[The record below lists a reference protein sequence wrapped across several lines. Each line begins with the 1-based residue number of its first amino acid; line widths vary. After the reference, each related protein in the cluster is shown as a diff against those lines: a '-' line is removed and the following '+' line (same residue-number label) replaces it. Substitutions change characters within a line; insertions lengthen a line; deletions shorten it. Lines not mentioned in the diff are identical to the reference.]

1 MPIGDDLM
9 SKIINN
15 LFTLFTSIKDVP
27 LKAQR
32 VRSYIKRYGKA
43 ICIYDKNDKWQ
54 MFNYRGYLCKFLNK
68 DASLTNR
75 NLKFQELITILDFHF
90 YHLFHPNSEYR
101 DDKFKYI
108 SEEEIVY
115 HIKWMARH
123 KQSNHWKELRLMLKE
138 AKQSWDY
145 NQGGK

>member
-32 VRSYIKRYGKA
+32 VRSYIKRYGKV

-54 MFNYRGYLCKFLNK
+54 IFN
-68 DASLTNR
+68 
-75 NLKFQELITILDFHF
+75 
-90 YHLFHPNSEYR
+90 
-101 DDKFKYI
+101 
-108 SEEEIVY
+108 
-115 HIKWMARH
+115 
-123 KQSNHWKELRLMLKE
+123 
-138 AKQSWDY
+138 
-145 NQGGK
+145 

>member
-32 VRSYIKRYGKA
+32 VRSYIKRYGKV

-54 MFNYRGYLCKFLNK
+54 IFNYRGYLCKFLNK
-68 DASLTNR
+68 DTSLTNG
-75 NLKFQELITILDFHF
+75 NLNFKELVTILDCHF
-90 YHLFHPNSEYR
+90 YDLFHPYDR
-101 DDKFKYI
+101 YCDDKFKYI

-123 KQSNHWKELRLMLKE
+123 KQSNHWKELRLLLKE